1 MKQQA
6 RSPRR
11 ESAALI
17 DLPSRRAPLRRREPA
32 VTRNNVLYLVIGALA
47 VTAAVLGYQ
56 VYKDRHQP
64 QGVHID
70 VGPGGLKIE
79 GK

>member
-1 MKQQA
+1 MSA
-6 RSPRR
+6 HLFSGDTNRR
-11 ESAALI
+11 PCYICLRDECEGES
-17 DLPSRRAPLRRREPA
+17 A
-32 VTRNNVLYLVIGALA
+32 VTRSNVLYLVIGAMA
-47 VTAAVLGYQ
+47 VAVAVLGYQ

-70 VGPGGLKIE
+70 VGPGGLSIQ

>member
-1 MKQQA
+1 M
-6 RSPRR
+6 R
-11 ESAALI
+11 
-17 DLPSRRAPLRRREPA
+17 LRRGESA

-47 VTAAVLGYQ
+47 VAAAVLGYQ
-56 VYKDRHQP
+56 VYQDRHNPQ

>member
-1 MKQQA
+1 MT
-6 RSPRR
+6 RS
-11 ESAALI
+11 
-17 DLPSRRAPLRRREPA
+17 
-32 VTRNNVLYLVIGALA
+32 NVLYLVIGALA
-47 VTAAVLGYQ
+47 VAVAALGYQ
-56 VYKDRHQP
+56 LYKDRHQP